1 MRKSSDPTYSQLA
14 DITISLDNDW
24 DYVKTDALIENKV
37 IRDGTHA
44 YGAVNEDILN
54 YYSHLE
60 DKHKTHWYRG
70 TGTILSEYPYTNWLS
85 KKKWPL
91 NEELNLHIM
100 RYQEVTLHNLYL
112 ILTFYSHY
120 IPRRDW
126 STKSSHTSSGNG
138 LKMTWRM
145 SSSLSQTGCH

>member
-24 DYVKTDALIENKV
+24 DWVKTDALIENKV

-44 YGAVNEDILN
+44 LVLISEDILN

-70 TGTILSEYPYTNWLS
+70 TDTILSEYPYNNWLS

-100 RYQEVTLHNLYL
+100 RYQEV
-112 ILTFYSHY
+112 
-120 IPRRDW
+120 
-126 STKSSHTSSGNG
+126 
-138 LKMTWRM
+138 
-145 SSSLSQTGCH
+145 

>member
-24 DYVKTDALIENKV
+24 DHVKTDALIENKV

-44 YGAVNEDILN
+44 LVHSNEELLQF
-54 YYSHLE
+54 YSHLE
-60 DKHKTHWYRG
+60 ETYKTHWYRG
-70 TGTILSEYPYTNWLS
+70 TDTILSEYPYLNWLS

-100 RYQEVTLHNLYL
+100 QYQEVTLHNLYL
-112 ILTFYSHY
+112 ILILCSHC
-120 IPRRDW
+120 IPRRD
-126 STKSSHTSSGNG
+126 
-138 LKMTWRM
+138 
-145 SSSLSQTGCH
+145 

>member
-44 YGAVNEDILN
+44 YANDNSGILN

-70 TGTILSEYPYTNWLS
+70 TDTILSEYPYSNWLS

-100 RYQEVTLHNLYL
+100 QYQEVTLRNLYL
-112 ILTFYSHY
+112 ILILYSHCN
-120 IPRRDW
+120 PRRD
-126 STKSSHTSSGNG
+126 
-138 LKMTWRM
+138 
-145 SSSLSQTGCH
+145 

>member
-1 MRKSSDPTYSQLA
+1 MILVLNPDQQWKIEEMRKSSDPTYSQLA

-24 DYVKTDALIENKV
+24 DFVKTDALIENKV

-44 YGAVNEDILN
+44 YSTSNSDILN
-54 YYSHLE
+54 YYLHLE
-60 DKHKTHWYRG
+60 DEHKTHWYRG
-70 TGTILSEYPYTNWLS
+70 TDTILSEYPYSNWLS

-112 ILTFYSHY
+112 ILILYSHC
-120 IPRRDW
+120 IPRMD
-126 STKSSHTSSGNG
+126 
-138 LKMTWRM
+138 
-145 SSSLSQTGCH
+145 

>member
-1 MRKSSDPTYSQLA
+1 MKASNDPTYIQLA

-24 DYVKTDALIENKV
+24 DGKKTDTLIENKV
-37 IRDGTHA
+37 IREGTHA
-44 YGAVNEDILN
+44 FAVENEHILN

-70 TGTILSEYPYTNWLS
+70 TDTILSEYPYSNWLS

-100 RYQEVTLHNLYL
+100 QYQEVTLHNLCL
-112 ILTFYSHY
+112 ILILYSHY
-120 IPRRDW
+120 IPRRD
-126 STKSSHTSSGNG
+126 
-138 LKMTWRM
+138 
-145 SSSLSQTGCH
+145 

>member
-1 MRKSSDPTYSQLA
+1 MRASSDPTYIQLA

-24 DYVKTDALIENKV
+24 DWVKTDALIENKV

-44 YGAVNEDILN
+44 FATVNEDLLN

-70 TGTILSEYPYTNWLS
+70 TDTILSEYPYSNWLS

-100 RYQEVTLHNLYL
+100 RYQEVTLNSLYL
-112 ILTFYSHY
+112 LLTFYSHY
-120 IPRRDW
+120 IPRQD
-126 STKSSHTSSGNG
+126 
-138 LKMTWRM
+138 
-145 SSSLSQTGCH
+145 

>member
-1 MRKSSDPTYSQLA
+1 MIEEMRKSNDPTYSQLA

-24 DYVKTDALIENKV
+24 DFVKTGALIENKV

-44 YGAVNEDILN
+44 YSTVNSVILN
-54 YYSHLE
+54 LYTHLE

-70 TGTILSEYPYTNWLS
+70 TDTILSEYPYLNWLS

-112 ILTFYSHY
+112 IPNLYTYY
-120 IPRRDW
+120 IPRMD
-126 STKSSHTSSGNG
+126 
-138 LKMTWRM
+138 
-145 SSSLSQTGCH
+145 